1 MRPSLRF
8 LAVAVLGWAGV
19 RAATLGAIPAGV
31 FRIEPSQAKP
41 PPITPTQFPAIDP
54 IDESATLAAAPAEA
68 AYPLPAQASAPRAQA
83 IPFYYPA
90 PAPAQ
95 AYRSPA
101 ASGLLPE
108 PRRQFFDPISTL
120 SDYPLSRIAAASW
133 PPLESSV
140 TVPGQSLPIA
150 NPHRLD
156 RLQLSTWAL
165 LRSQRSGVAGTPSLA
180 SGGSL
185 GASQA
190 GARLVYNVTPQLAAY
205 LRTSSEVGRRG
216 GEAAAG
222 VRAQPLKD
230 IPLWLDAERRQRIG
244 RFGGG
249 RSAFAL
255 FLEGGVYDR
264 LMPLDFLLN
273 AYLQAGVVSVHQRD
287 KFIDGGLT
295 LTRPVYRN
303 FFAGFGVWGGAQPGV
318 YRVDVGPRVTMR
330 VRSNV
335 YAQFDWRQRV
345 AGHALPGSGPAVTLS
360 GAF

>member
-1 MRPSLRF
+1 MSPSLRF
-8 LAVAVLGWAGV
+8 LAVALLGWAGI

-31 FRIEPSQAKP
+31 FRIEPSEAKP
-41 PPITPTQFPAIDP
+41 PPITPTQFPPIDP
-54 IDESATLAAAPAEA
+54 VDVPQAAAAAPVSA
-68 AYPLPAQASAPRAQA
+68 AYPPPAPVITQRLQAAPVYYASA
-83 IPFYYPA
+83 A
-90 PAPAQ
+90 PPTV
-95 AYRSPA
+95 YRYATSDNM
-101 ASGLLPE
+101 LPE

-133 PPLESSV
+133 PPLQSSV
-140 TVPGQSLPIA
+140 TVPGQSLPVE

-156 RLQLSTWAL
+156 RLQLSTWAM

-190 GARLVYNVTPQLAAY
+190 GARLIYNVTPQLAAY

-222 VRAQPLKD
+222 VRVQPLQD

-255 FLEGGVYDR
+255 FLEGGVYGR
-264 LMPLDFLLN
+264 PMPLDLLLN
-273 AYLQAGVVSVHQRD
+273 AYLQAGIVSVHQRD

-303 FFAGFGVWGGAQPGV
+303 FSAGFGVWGGAQPGV

-335 YAQFDWRQRV
+335 YAHFDWRQRV

-360 GAF
+360 GDF